1 MRSMRF
7 LCLCLL
13 SVAHAGWGEGDVH
26 RLLLKRTGQKPGVL
40 MGKLESALDSAGIA
54 VVAEYHKVMG
64 DSYTPTI
71 TSAND
76 FAFHKRFSKHYLN
89 RALDFRISDVPP
101 SKRAALVAAV
111 RKALGSRFLV
121 LWEDA
126 GKSNEHLHVE
136 LLD

>member
-1 MRSMRF
+1 MRF
-7 LCLCLL
+7 LFLCLFT
-13 SVAHAGWGEGDVH
+13 VASAKWSEGDVH
-26 RLLLKRTGQKPGVL
+26 RLLLKRTAQKPGVA
-40 MGKLESALDSAGIA
+40 MGKLESSMDSAGIV

-76 FAFHKRFSKHYLN
+76 YAFHKRFSKHYLN
-89 RALDFRISDVPP
+89 RALDFRIVDVPP
-101 SKRAALVAAV
+101 LKRAALVSAV

-121 LWEDA
+121 LWEGA
-126 GKSNEHLHVE
+126 GKPNEHLHVE